1 MKVRIAA
8 VMLESDRGETAVEA
22 AFNLIEVIAAL
33 AIFAVGIVA
42 LVGLFGAWLRPLA
55 EMEDEAVA
63 AGLMVPLRLELER
76 RARETN
82 SLAPVR
88 ALILTP
94 AAASGPSGEGDPFL
108 VAPRSGAFVAS
119 ANDERWA
126 TGWGP
131 PYFVIRLYRNSSLPY
146 GSDTDLPEC
155 VTYTAEVR
163 WPGFVAGNS
172 AEGSAPRVAAAST
185 AQSHLRL
192 QGAVSP

>member
-8 VMLESDRGETAVEA
+8 VVLESDRGETATEA

-88 ALILTP
+88 ALILPVRRAKATR
-94 AAASGPSGEGDPFL
+94 SSS
-108 VAPRSGAFVAS
+108 PRG
-119 ANDERWA
+119 R
-126 TGWGP
+126 G
-131 PYFVIRLYRNSSLPY
+131 RLSRARTMNV
-146 GSDTDLPEC
+146 GRR
-155 VTYTAEVR
+155 VGVR
-163 WPGFVAGNS
+163 HTS
-172 AEGSAPRVAAAST
+172 
-185 AQSHLRL
+185 
-192 QGAVSP
+192 